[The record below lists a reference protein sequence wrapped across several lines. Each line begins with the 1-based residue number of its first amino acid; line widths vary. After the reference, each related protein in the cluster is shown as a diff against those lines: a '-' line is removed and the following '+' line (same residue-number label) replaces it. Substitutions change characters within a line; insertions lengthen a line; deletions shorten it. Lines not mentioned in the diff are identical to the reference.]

1 MAWAKLFEILWV
13 LVTVTL
19 CLKWSLLIN
28 IINKIMPSSFQI
40 IFKIT
45 YLKLESMWRRIFFC
59 VTRVLKYGPYL
70 FSSVSDQVCPRI
82 FKYSFPVN
90 VYVYLLPAFSQTVV
104 REFLLTP
111 VIDHPYLPVRKV
123 VRPVGF
129 TVIHIFWCT
138 RTRRNHQPFVSF
150 FLTQIFIFL
159 VHHHIRITT
168 AINIQTTQLFL
179 NVHSPQRSV

>member
-1 MAWAKLFEILWV
+1 MK
-13 LVTVTL
+13 
-19 CLKWSLLIN
+19 KN
-28 IINKIMPSSFQI
+28 
-40 IFKIT
+40 
-45 YLKLESMWRRIFFC
+45 FFLC
-59 VTRVLKYGPYL
+59 VTHVLKYGPYL

-82 FKYSFPVN
+82 FKYSFPANVN
-90 VYVYLLPAFSQTVV
+90 VCLLPAFSQTVV
-104 REFLLTP
+104 REFLLIP

-150 FLTQIFIFL
+150 FLTQLFIFL
-159 VHHHIRITT
+159 VHHHNRITAT
-168 AINIQTTQLFL
+168 AIKTALKVAGSQNIQTTQLFL